1 MKRALAICFASSA
14 AWFVSTP
21 ALAQGMAQGATAAPE
36 QVIGDIIVTAQ
47 RRSERAQSTPL
58 AITAVGGKDLQ
69 SSGVISLDALTK
81 GIPNVSFGGNGADAK
96 VFIRGVGYDSISP
109 GGETRVAI
117 YSNNVYQSRSQ
128 SAFTTLYDIDRIEVL
143 RGPQGT
149 LYGRNAV
156 AGAINIIT
164 ADPGTQLNGYISGKV
179 GNYSLIQTEGAVGG
193 PVNEWLSVRLAGQTV
208 DRGGYGHNIGTG
220 EPVNDTHT
228 RSARLTLKANLADN
242 VTDRLV
248 ADYFNER
255 DHNFGYRYLGAGFTP
270 AEVAQVVAAGGNA
283 ASYVPAPLGGIA
295 TSIQDVA
302 GYGPYNHL
310 QAYGVSNELSVNVS
324 DLLTITSVSGYRHL
338 DTLIRQDLYGG
349 TKYVAI
355 QSTIEKS
362 DSYTQELRLSGDS
375 GPLKYVLGGYYF
387 YENHLTD
394 ARAPF
399 NALTFGG
406 ADAFVQFYNAGGRE
420 KTKAYAA
427 FGQVDYKLFDA
438 LTLSAG
444 LRYSHEKKNLNEFV
458 SLRAFAP
465 YDNSLP
471 VEPLILSPS
480 TYPAYTNIP
489 GFDYIAYKSQ
499 TASYNSVDPRFTLS
513 YAFTPKVIAYA
524 TYSQGFKS
532 GGFNIGGTQAAFNP
546 ERIKDYEAGV
556 KGDFLDGRLRAN
568 VAAFYYDYTNLQVN
582 QTKGLALQT
591 VNAATAKVKGVE
603 AEITALPA
611 TNLRI
616 SLNAAWLD
624 ATYTEFDS
632 ADPARP
638 ELGVLHLK
646 GNRLN
651 YAPKYKVGSSVGYTI
666 PTPYGDFTPTADVTW
681 TDKVYFTPFNTSRL
695 SQPAYTNLDLF
706 IRWVGKNPE
715 WSGSIFVRNATNKI
729 YLVGAG
735 LNNPLLKYNREG
747 QVSAPRTF
755 GAQLT
760 RRF

>member
-1 MKRALAICFASSA
+1 MKKALAICLASSA
-14 AWFVSTP
+14 TWSVATP
-21 ALAQGMAQGATAAPE
+21 ALAQGMATAASASPD
-36 QVIGDIIVTAQ
+36 QQISDIIVTAQ
-47 RRSERAQSTPL
+47 RRAERAQSTPL

-128 SAFTTLYDIDRIEVL
+128 SAFTTLYDIDRVEVL

-164 ADPGTQLNGYISGKV
+164 ADPGEQLNGYLSGKV

-193 PVNEWLSVRLAGQTV
+193 PVNEWLSARVAGQTV
-208 DRGGYGHNIGTG
+208 DRSGYGHNIGTG
-220 EPVNDTHT
+220 ESVNDTHT
-228 RSARLTLKANLADN
+228 RSARLTLRAKFADN

-255 DHNFGYRYLGAGFTP
+255 DHNFGYRYLGGGFTP
-270 AEVAQVVAAGGNA
+270 AEVAQVVAAGGSA
-283 ASYVPAPLGGIA
+283 AAYIPTPLGGTA
-295 TSIQDVA
+295 TDIQDVA

-310 QAYGVSNELSVNVS
+310 QAYGASNELTVNVS

-349 TKYVAI
+349 VKYVAI
-355 QSTIEKS
+355 QSTLEKS

-394 ARAPF
+394 AHAPF
-399 NALTFGG
+399 NGLVLPFGPFAG
-406 ADAFVQFYNAGGRE
+406 VDQFVQFYNAGGRE
-420 KTKAYAA
+420 KTNAYAA

-444 LRYSHEKKNLNEFV
+444 LRYSHEKKNLSEYLSLDPATPFDPSFPVGPVLPTSGHISSTATYTSTDPRV
-458 SLRAFAP
+458 SLSYQFNPRV
-465 YDNSLP
+465 L
-471 VEPLILSPS
+471 
-480 TYPAYTNIP
+480 AYI
-489 GFDYIAYKSQ
+489 
-499 TASYNSVDPRFTLS
+499 
-513 YAFTPKVIAYA
+513 

-532 GGFNIGGTQAAFNP
+532 GGFNIGGVQPSFKP

-603 AEITALPA
+603 AEFTALPT

-624 ATYTEFDS
+624 AYYTEFDS

-638 ELGVLHLK
+638 ELGVLSLK

-651 YAPKYKVGSSVGYTI
+651 YAPKYKVGTSIGYTI

-695 SQPAYTNLDLF
+695 SQPSYTNLDLF
-706 IRWVGKNPE
+706 IRWVGKNPD
-715 WSGSIFVRNATNKI
+715 WSGSIFVRNATDKI

-735 LNNPLLKYNREG
+735 LNNPFLKYNREG
-747 QVSAPRTF
+747 QVSPPRTF
-755 GAQLT
+755 GVQLT